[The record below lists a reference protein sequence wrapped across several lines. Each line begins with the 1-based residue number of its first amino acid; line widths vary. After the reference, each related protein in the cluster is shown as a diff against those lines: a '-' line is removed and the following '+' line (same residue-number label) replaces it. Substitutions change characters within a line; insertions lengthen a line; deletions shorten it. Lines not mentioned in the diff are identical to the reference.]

1 MNLLDIILIVSIGYG
16 IFHGYKNGLL
26 RMLSVGAGVIA
37 GLLQTIVF
45 MPRFTKY
52 IQNATGWETTTSM
65 IISFFLIMIVS
76 VTIFYVAARLLTQ
89 LLRLININF
98 INQIFGAVFSGYI
111 ISGTTADAITP
122 TIDPI
127 DIIFVRKTRPTQLPN
142 TIIVCIGSITS
153 KTPVVVAIP
162 LPPLN
167 FIKQDQV

>member
-111 ISGTTADAITP
+111 AMLIVTAAIDVSGVIWENNSYTGKKAQDDSLFYKETTN
-122 TIDPI
+122 
-127 DIIFVRKTRPTQLPN
+127 L
-142 TIIVCIGSITS
+142 TS
-153 KTPVVVAIP
+153 LLIEEAK
-162 LPPLN
+162 
-167 FIKQDQV
+167 K